1 MDNEPTKPHIIIESK
16 LIVLNSADA
25 TKLNGGMNSNVIFEF
40 NDVMLKSNDIVY
52 TTLAVLDAEIPASYY
67 NVNSI
72 NNTTSITRNSVNY
85 NIVVSPGN
93 YNVLQ
98 FITEFK
104 IRYNIAT
111 SGTIAMSFDTIT
123 GKLSIQDTAFD
134 LIINDN
140 LSTSYILLG
149 AVKGTSPTFSKTATP
164 MNSFDSLA
172 NFLGITRIKLL
183 SDTLV
188 SRNIDSN
195 NMTTTTVIDTLGASA
210 GDFGL
215 TVYNS
220 LGRETLLLAKR
231 IQEIDIQIKDQ
242 FNNFIDF
249 NFTNWNISLI
259 LNIHRQSGNNTG
271 DGIINYQKLQKIMR
285 AEDILDMN
293 KKERDDELDRISKMT
308 DDDILAESLNTLSSI
323 SPQL

>member
-104 IRYNIAT
+104 SRYTIAT
-111 SGTIAMSFDTIT
+111 SGTLAMSFDAIT

-259 LNIHRQSGNNTG
+259 LNIHRQSGSNTG

-308 DDDILAESLNTLSSI
+308 DDDILAESLN
-323 SPQL
+323 PAE

>member
-16 LIVLNSADA
+16 LIVLNSSDA
-25 TKLNGGMNSNVIFEF
+25 TKLNGGMNSNVVFEF

-67 NVNSI
+67 NVNSF
-72 NNTTSITRNSVNY
+72 NNTTSITRNSVTY

-93 YNVLQ
+93 YNILQ

-104 IRYNIAT
+104 SRYTIAT
-111 SGTIAMSFDTIT
+111 SGTLAMSFDAIT

-164 MNSFDSLA
+164 MNSFDSLV
-172 NFLGITRIKLL
+172 NFLGVTRIKLL

-271 DGIINYQKLQKIMR
+271 DGVINYQKLQKIMR

-308 DDDILAESLNTLSSI
+308 DDDILAESLN
-323 SPQL
+323 PAE